1 MRSLNCL
8 SRYYIV
14 LHLVVK
20 GYNVQDLLLDGY
32 SASQAL
38 EQLHDKVVVMP
49 TLTDKQKSVI
59 SERMAVS

>member
-1 MRSLNCL
+1 M
-8 SRYYIV
+8 
-14 LHLVVK
+14 
-20 GYNVQDLLLDGY
+20 QDLLLDGY